1 MFSSQKKWHLSELP
15 PPKEYGV
22 EEVSWK
28 PQFDEM
34 RSVECDG
41 YVGSIYCYI
50 WFLLGSFQ
58 VLLLLFLFCKVFQL
72 IVSRVHFR
80 ELILFQV

>member
-1 MFSSQKKWHLSELP
+1 M
-15 PPKEYGV
+15 

-28 PQFDEM
+28 PQFDVI
-34 RSVECDG
+34 RSVEGDG
-41 YVGSIYCYI
+41 YVGSISCYMC
-50 WFLLGSFQ
+50 FLLGSFQ
-58 VLLLLFLFCKVFQL
+58 VLLLCVFYLFKVFQL